1 MRRYETAGCAVSE
14 VLVPAR
20 GVDLQKWAVVAC
32 DQYTSQPGYWHDVAR
47 FVGDA
52 PSTLRLIFP
61 EVFLGLGEPE
71 PERRIAAI
79 REAMRKYLDSG
90 VFAVHDGL
98 VYVERD
104 VTPPGYAGA
113 RRVRRGLVLCLDL
126 ERYDYSKGSTS
137 LVRATEGTIVERI
150 PPRIKIRQGAPLES
164 PHIMVLIDDPADT
177 VIGPVAARKAEHAA
191 LYDFDL
197 MRNSGHLTGYGVRDR
212 ALEASTIAALERL
225 GDPEVFCAKYGLAG
239 DTPVLLYA
247 MGDGNHSLATAKAIW
262 ERTKEAAGD
271 PATVMDAPTR
281 WALIEL
287 VNVYDEALVFEPIH
301 RVLFEVRRDP
311 VDEMGAALGGR
322 LEVAPAAS
330 IEAMRARVD
339 ALEPGV
345 HRFGVVRPGRVD
357 VVSVKSPE
365 TNLAVGT
372 LQGCLDP
379 FMKGGGAREIDYVHG
394 TDTVADLG
402 GKPGNV
408 GFYLPA
414 MSKHELFKSVI
425 LDGAL
430 PRKTFSMG
438 EAWEKRFYLECRKL
452 G

>member
-1 MRRYETAGCAVSE
+1 MRRYETAGCAVAE

-32 DQYTSQPGYWHDVAR
+32 DQYTSQPDYWHDVDR

-61 EVFLGLGEPE
+61 EVFLNLGE

-79 REAMRKYLDSG
+79 REAMGRYLDSG
-90 VFAVHDGL
+90 VFAPYDGL

-104 VTPPGYAGA
+104 VTPPRHGGA
-113 RRVRRGLVLCLDL
+113 RRIRRGLVLCLDL

-137 LVRATEGTIVERI
+137 LIRATEGTIVERI
-150 PPRIKIRQGAPLES
+150 PPRIKIREGAPIES
-164 PHIMVLIDDPADT
+164 PHIMVLIDDPGDT

-197 MRNSGHLTGYGVRDR
+197 MKSSGHLTGYGVRDR

-225 GDPEVFCAKYGLAG
+225 GDAEVFRAKYGLAA
-239 DTPVLLYA
+239 DVPVLLYA

-262 ERTKEAAGD
+262 ERTKEQAGD

-281 WALIEL
+281 YALIEL

-301 RVLFEVRRDP
+301 RVLFEVRQGRDP
-311 VDEMGAALGGR
+311 IDEMGRAFGER
-322 LEVAPAAS
+322 LEVSQVAS
-330 IEAMRARVD
+330 VEAMRARVD

-345 HRFGVVRPGRVD
+345 HRFGVVRPGRID
-357 VVSVKSPE
+357 VVSVTSPE

-372 LQGCLDP
+372 LQGFLDP
-379 FMKGGGAREIDYVHG
+379 FVKGGGAREIDYVHG

-402 GKPGNV
+402 AKPGNA

-414 MSKHELFKSVI
+414 MSKHELFRSVI

-438 EAWEKRFYLECRKL
+438 EAWEKRFYLECRAL